1 VDQVK
6 MSKSEKVKEEM
17 KVKTD
22 FEKKMIYK
30 LEK

>member
-1 VDQVK
+1 

-17 KVKTD
+17 KTKTD

>member
-1 VDQVK
+1 

-17 KVKTD
+17 KAKTD

>member
-17 KVKTD
+17 KAKTD